1 MISRLRQKAR
11 QIPGMQAFFQSIQ
24 NLSIGGRLSKSQYQ
38 YMLQSGDT
46 ESLYRLAPEMR
57 EKIAK
62 VPGLLD
68 VTTDLY
74 IKNPQMT
81 VDIDREKAAVYGI
94 TVDQVRNQLYNA
106 YGARQVGT
114 IYMPS
119 NDYQIIL
126 EVQPQFRVDPSDLSK
141 LYMKTANNQTIPL
154 DAVAQT
160 GALGRA
166 AADQPPGPA
175 AGRDDLV
182 QPRAGLF
189 AGLCGRPDH
198 RDRAERQTCRRPS
211 PPASPARRR
220 CSRIRCAGR
229 AS

>member
-1 MISRLRQKAR
+1 
-11 QIPGMQAFFQSIQ
+11 
-24 NLSIGGRLSKSQYQ
+24 
-38 YMLQSGDT
+38 
-46 ESLYRLAPEMR
+46 MR
-57 EKIAK
+57 DKIEKL
-62 VPGLLD
+62 PGLLD

-81 VDIDREKAAVYGI
+81 VDIDREKAAVYGV

-126 EVQPQFRVDPSDLSK
+126 EVQPQFQVDPSDLSK
-141 LYMKTANNQTIPL
+141 LYMKTQNNRHHP
-154 DAVAQT
+154 AVGGGET
-160 GALGRA
+160 GSDRRS
-166 AADQPPGPA
+166 AADQPPGAA
-175 AGRDDLV
+175 AGGDDLV
-182 QPRAGLF
+182 QPRARHF
-189 AGLCGRPDH
+189 AGLCGRQDH
-198 RDRAERQTCRRPS
+198 RARAELEPARRPS

-229 AS
+229 AC